1 MEIKMTKYLVAF
13 SVLLYFAGS
22 ASPILA
28 QYSAQSPAQNPEQSP
43 EQNMEQRDQAR
54 DAATSQCITTAQSMY
69 PDNNVNGAV
78 GRTATYNACMNS
90 GGFKP

>member
-13 SVLLYFAGS
+13 SVLLCFAGS

-28 QYSAQSPAQNPEQSP
+28 QYSAQNPEQSP
-43 EQNMEQRDQAR
+43 EQNMEQRDQAK